1 MVSFVRS
8 RSAEAAQESA
18 ELPLASAPGAG
29 AFPRVNLLPPVVL
42 EEERTHKAKRVLVG
56 ASAVSLLLVG
66 GLYGLATLSVND
78 AEGQLESA
86 QAQAAALNAQVA
98 QYAEVPKVKAMV
110 TTAQNQAYQALG
122 GEVRWSFL
130 LNDLAL
136 TMPAG
141 TSLTSFTGNVSA
153 DAPAGAAGP
162 KAATADGQQGFTSV
176 LGTPGIGTITYS
188 GEALGYAN
196 VAAFLDAQAKQK
208 TLLDP
213 FATAVTANQSDTGAK
228 KGLTFTSS
236 ATVTDAA
243 LSHRYDLKAGS

>member
-8 RSAEAAQESA
+8 RSAETEHESA
-18 ELPLASAPGAG
+18 ELPLATAPGAG
-29 AFPRVNLLPPVVL
+29 AFPRVNLLPPIVL
-42 EEERTHKAKRVLVG
+42 EEERSHRAKKVLVG
-56 ASAVSLLLVG
+56 ASVVSLLLVG

-78 AEGQLESA
+78 AEGELEAA

-110 TTAQNQAYQALG
+110 TTAEKQAYQALG

-153 DAPAGAAGP
+153 DAPGAGA
-162 KAATADGQQGFTSV
+162 KAASANGQEGFVSV

-188 GEALGYAN
+188 GEAIGYPQ
-196 VAAFLDAQAKQK
+196 VAAFLDSQAKQK

-213 FATAVTANQSDTGAK
+213 YATAVTANQSDTGAK
-228 KGLTFTSS
+228 KGYTFTSS

-243 LSHRYDLKAGS
+243 LSHRYDLKTGS